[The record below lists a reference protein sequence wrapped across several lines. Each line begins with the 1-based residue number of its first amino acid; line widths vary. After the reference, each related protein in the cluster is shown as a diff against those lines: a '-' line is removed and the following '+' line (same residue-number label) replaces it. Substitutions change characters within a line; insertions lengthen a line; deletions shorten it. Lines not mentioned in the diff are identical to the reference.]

1 MEQTD
6 KQYTD
11 NMIHTDTK
19 AQATK
24 AKKKKTNKQKK
35 KQASGTTS
43 YTFKASA
50 QQGK

>member
-24 AKKKKTNKQKK
+24 AKKKKRQRGL
-35 KQASGTTS
+35 QAIHVKLLHSKGS
-43 YTFKASA
+43 NSQPKE
-50 QQGK
+50 

>member
-24 AKKKKTNKQKK
+24 EKKKKKNKTAKWDYK
-35 KQASGTTS
+35 L
-43 YTFKASA
+43 YI
-50 QQGK
+50 

>member
-24 AKKKKTNKQKK
+24 AKKKT
-35 KQASGTTS
+35 
-43 YTFKASA
+43 
-50 QQGK
+50 GKWDHKLYI

>member
-24 AKKKKTNKQKK
+24 AKKKKKLDLIKIYYFCVSKDTTNKMKR
-35 KQASGTTS
+35 
-43 YTFKASA
+43 
-50 QQGK
+50 